1 LKKTKKNIKS
11 ENLPTKT
18 ICLTHYE
25 QMHKLFCFSLLI
37 HLFWVVWEASGW
49 VTQESDFVITAE
61 RKNTNSI
68 LSTKEMNLRGD
79 EGVK

>member
-1 LKKTKKNIKS
+1 
-11 ENLPTKT
+11 
-18 ICLTHYE
+18 
-25 QMHKLFCFSLLI
+25 MHKFFCFSLLI